1 MLQTQFNKP
10 IILLALLALLTP
22 LTVHAQNSRA
32 FGANGS
38 FQITDLPPGIFRAQL
53 ETLPPAAQQR
63 AISWLHNITFSEQD
77 VTSLRVDA
85 SGGVFYEDPV
95 FAESRFENSI
105 FESTQGESAASE
117 PSLEQI
123 SQTDAFTL
131 HSKPGAA
138 RTVYLD
144 MDGHQVSGTAWN
156 SGNTSI
162 LYMRPYDTDGNED
175 NFSASE
181 LNDIAETWKRVA
193 EDFTPYDID
202 VTTEEPASFD
212 SNTGHILVTRKA
224 DEYGN
229 LIYNCNCGGVA
240 YVNVWGRSNYDYY
253 QPALVFLDGVGG
265 PHNISEAA
273 SHELGHNL
281 SLSHDGTN
289 SVGYYTGHGS
299 GNIDWGPIMG
309 VGYYGQVTQ
318 WSKGEYD
325 GANNTQDDLEIIR
338 GHLNYR
344 TDDHEDVDYNQATPL
359 TLSNGVELLASN
371 PVTDPGNLNPANKGI
386 IEDRSDIDLFYMD
399 VGAGAVDISVT
410 PVWTAVYTSQSRR
423 GTNLDIQ
430 ASLYDELG
438 NLIITSDINNDT
450 YAQLNTA
457 VAGGRYILAINGV
470 GVGDPLSNGY
480 SDYGSLGQYFITG
493 TVPEDQFYS
502 SAPTA
507 PSDLTALANGDNSIQ
522 LNWSDPASIADTN
535 EAGYRLYRQID
546 GGSFILIGTLPRDS
560 SDYADNNLASGDY
573 IYYVEP
579 YNSIGSNTSNHSQPL
594 TITTPTVAHAGS
606 ESLVM
611 GAIQSGSYLSTTTLA
626 GSERLAEQHQGGKPQ
641 RRISQLEHIWT
652 VSGIAAAASV
662 SLTVDAQA
670 DANSEGDDFEFAYS
684 INGSSY
690 QTFDTLLNGSGR
702 ALMSQALPADT
713 NGSVNIRV
721 RDTDRSLGQGKI
733 DGLDIF
739 YIAITSSG
747 EAGDQMPSV
756 TISSPA
762 DNSQYDLGQAINF
775 SASANDNEDDDSLL
789 TDSISWVSDID
800 GTLGGGANIQ
810 VNNLSLGTHAI
821 SAQVT
826 DSAGNIGSD
835 LCTVIVSD
843 PNIAPLAVNSMTPN
857 PVSRAALRATET
869 MTISGSGFQ
878 SGATVSF
885 ANGSGPA
892 PTTSNIQVTSST
904 TISLDVSL
912 GNGGPNKWRYWD
924 VIITNSD
931 GGSASCTDCLAIEP

>member
-1 MLQTQFNKP
+1 MLHTKFNHA
-10 IILLALLALLTP
+10 IILVALLTLLP
-22 LTVHAQNSRA
+22 LLSAHAQNSRA
-32 FGANGS
+32 FGANAP
-38 FQITDLPPGIFRAQL
+38 FNITDLPPGIFRAQL

-63 AISWLHNITFSEQD
+63 AMSWLHNITFSEQD
-77 VTSLRVDA
+77 ISSLRVDA

-95 FAESRFENSI
+95 FGDHQFEDSTFENS
-105 FESTQGESAASE
+105 QGESATAE

-123 SQTDAFTL
+123 TQADAFTL
-131 HSKPGAA
+131 HSKLGAT

-144 MDGHQVSGTAWN
+144 MDGHQVSGTIWN
-156 SGNTSI
+156 NSSAPI
-162 LYMRPYDTDGNED
+162 LYMRPYDTDGNEA
-175 NFSASE
+175 NFSPSE

-193 EDFTPYDID
+193 EDFAPYDID
-202 VTTEEPASFD
+202 VTTEQPASFD
-212 SNTGHILVTRKA
+212 ANTGHILVTRKA

-240 YVNVWGRSNYDYY
+240 YVNVWGRSNYSYY

-265 PHNISEAA
+265 PHNIAEAA

-289 SVGYYTGHGS
+289 SVGYYSGHGS

-371 PVTDPGNLNPANKGI
+371 PVTDPGNLNPTNKGI

-399 VGAGAVDISVT
+399 VGAGAVDITVT

-430 ASLYDELG
+430 ASLYDDLG
-438 NLIITSDINNDT
+438 NLIITSDISNDT

-493 TVPEDQFYS
+493 SVPEDQLYS

-507 PSDLTALANGDNSIQ
+507 PTDLAALAHGDNSIQ
-522 LNWSDPASIADTN
+522 LNWSDPASITETN

-560 SDYADNNLASGDY
+560 GDYTDNNLVSGDY
-573 IYYVEP
+573 VYYVEP
-579 YNSIGSNTSNHSQPL
+579 YNSMGSNPSNHTQPL
-594 TITTPTVAHAGS
+594 TISAPSIAHASS

-611 GAIQSGSYLSTTTLA
+611 GTIQSGSYLSTTTLA

-641 RRISQLEHIWT
+641 RRVSQLEHIWT

-670 DANSEGDDFEFAYS
+670 DANNEGDDFEFAYS
-684 INGSSY
+684 INGSGY

-702 ALMSQALPADT
+702 AQMSQALPAGT
-713 NGSVNIRV
+713 SGSVNVRV
-721 RDTDRSLGQGKI
+721 RDTDRSVGQGKV

-762 DNSQYDLGQAINF
+762 DNSQHDLGQAINF
-775 SASANDNEDDDSLL
+775 SAAASDNEDDDNQL
-789 TDSISWVSDID
+789 TDSISWTSDID
-800 GTLGGGANIQ
+800 GTLGGGASIQ
-810 VNNLSLGTHAI
+810 VGNLSLGTHAI

-826 DSAGNIGSD
+826 DSAGNVGSD
-835 LCTVIVSD
+835 QLTVIISD
-843 PNIAPLAVNSMTPN
+843 PNISPLSLSGMTPN
-857 PVSRAALRATET
+857 PVSRVALRATES
-869 MTISGSGFQ
+869 MSISGSGFQ

-885 ANGSGPA
+885 TNGSGPA
-892 PTTSNIQVTSST
+892 PTISNVQVNSST

-924 VIITNSD
+924 VIVTNPD
-931 GGSASCTDCLAIEP
+931 GGSASCTDCLVIEP